1 MDLTTVVDAAADP
14 TGTASPSA
22 AAAAAPPAPPAPPAI
37 PGSAVDPTAAAAV
50 VSHAWDDQARWSAVA
65 NHLRDGISR
74 WRLTA
79 AVAGVLGLFLTVL
92 ASTLLAD
99 PQHSLRTVLNTVG
112 VLLLALVPYVR
123 QNLLKP
129 ERVAQWT
136 RARNVSELLKEAIYR
151 HLMGALNLGP
161 ASDGSPAPDPA
172 HPATLVR
179 RSRAV
184 QQAAVEL
191 AGLCA
196 GITVPPHSPR
206 KTQMGLKDY
215 LADRVDGQV
224 KYYKKAGEKAGLKA
238 RWLRGSELGL
248 GALAVVLGWLS
259 GQESPPEVLAT
270 AVSGM
275 GTFTAL
281 VPWLTLVAGAAA
293 AVTAHMAAGRFE
305 DLANKYLTT
314 QNLLTSIQDDWLV
327 SPDHESTAQVGQ
339 LVDNIE
345 RAIST
350 ETEAWVADWTK
361 AQAAG

>member
-1 MDLTTVVDAAADP
+1 MDLTTRVDAAAGLADP
-14 TGTASPSA
+14 ADPA
-22 AAAAAPPAPPAPPAI
+22 AATPTPAAAP
-37 PGSAVDPTAAAAV
+37 VDATAAAAV
-50 VSHAWDDQARWSAVA
+50 VAHAWDDQARWSAVA
-65 NHLRDGISR
+65 NHLRDGITR
-74 WRLTA
+74 WRLAA
-79 AVAGVLGLFLTVL
+79 AVAGVLGLFFTVL
-92 ASTLLAD
+92 ASTLAAES
-99 PQHSLRTVLNTVG
+99 QQSLRTVLNTVG
-112 VLLLALVPYVR
+112 VLMLALVPYVR

-161 ASDGSPAPDPA
+161 NADGSPAPDPA

-196 GITVPPHSPR
+196 GISVPTHSPR
-206 KTQMGLKDY
+206 KTQMGLADY
-215 LADRVDGQV
+215 QADRIDGQV
-224 KYYKKAGEKAGLKA
+224 RYYKNAGEKAGRKA
-238 RWLRGSELGL
+238 RLLRGTELGL

-259 GQESPPEVLAT
+259 GQQSPPEVLA
-270 AVSGM
+270 AAMSGM
-275 GTFTAL
+275 DTFTAL
-281 VPWLTLVAGAAA
+281 VPWLTLVAAAAA

-327 SPDHESTAQVGQ
+327 SPDRASPAQVGL

-350 ETEAWVADWTK
+350 ETEAWVSDWTR
-361 AQAAG
+361 AQAAS

>member
-1 MDLTTVVDAAADP
+1 MDLTTRVDAAAVPADP
-14 TGTASPSA
+14 ADPA
-22 AAAAAPPAPPAPPAI
+22 AATPTPAAAP
-37 PGSAVDPTAAAAV
+37 VDATAAAAV
-50 VSHAWDDQARWSAVA
+50 VAHAWDDQARWSAVA
-65 NHLRDGISR
+65 NHLRDGITR
-74 WRLTA
+74 WRLAA
-79 AVAGVLGLFLTVL
+79 AVAGVLGLFFTVL
-92 ASTLLAD
+92 ASTLAAES
-99 PQHSLRTVLNTVG
+99 QQSLRTVLNTVG
-112 VLLLALVPYVR
+112 VLMLALVPYVR

-161 ASDGSPAPDPA
+161 NADGSPAPDPA

-196 GITVPPHSPR
+196 GISVPTHSPR
-206 KTQMGLKDY
+206 KTQIG
-215 LADRVDGQV
+215 LADYQADRIDGQV
-224 KYYKKAGEKAGLKA
+224 RYYKNAGEKAGRKA
-238 RWLRGSELGL
+238 RLLRGTELGL

-259 GQESPPEVLAT
+259 GQQSPPEVLA
-270 AVSGM
+270 AAMSGM
-275 GTFTAL
+275 DTFTAL
-281 VPWLTLVAGAAA
+281 VPWLTLVAAAAA

-327 SPDHESTAQVGQ
+327 SPDRASPAQVGL

-350 ETEAWVADWTK
+350 ETEAWVSDWTR
-361 AQAAG
+361 AQAAS